1 MNLQTFRLL
10 VIALLLLSLG
20 TIVAEMTT
28 TSMLPESL
36 QTYVESRNSDLTP
49 MLGVAILLALS
60 VLALAFISCI
70 GLLIPWRPAR
80 LLYTVSYLLSFP
92 IYFMVGPTVSTE
104 ITTFLTA
111 LGMFL
116 GGVIWALIYFS
127 PIKVHF
133 EPHGEPLA
141 P

>member
-1 MNLQTFRLL
+1 MSLGTFRLL

-20 TIVAEMTT
+20 TVVAEMTT
-28 TSMLPESL
+28 TALLPEAL
-36 QTYVESRNSDLTP
+36 QAYVESAHSEITP
-49 MLGVAILLALS
+49 MFGIAILLALS

-80 LLYTVSYLLSFP
+80 LLYTLSYVLSFP
-92 IYFMVGPTVSTE
+92 LYLMIGPTVSTE

-127 PIKVHF
+127 PVKAHF
-133 EPHGEPLA
+133 QPHGEPLA

>member
-1 MNLQTFRLL
+1 MSLGTFRLL
-10 VIALLLLSLG
+10 VVVLLLLSLG
-20 TIVAEMTT
+20 TVVAEMTT
-28 TSMLPESL
+28 TSLLPEAL
-36 QTYVESRNSDLTP
+36 QAYVESAHAEITP
-49 MLGVAILLALS
+49 MFGVAILLALS

-80 LLYTVSYLLSFP
+80 LLYTLSYLFSFP
-92 IYFMVGPTVSTE
+92 LYLMVGPTVSTE
-104 ITTFLTA
+104 ITATLTS
-111 LGMFL
+111 LGTFL

-133 EPHGEPLA
+133 EPHGEPPA

>member
-1 MNLQTFRLL
+1 MSLAKFRIF
-10 VIALLLLSLG
+10 VIAELVVFLA
-20 TIVAEMTT
+20 TIVADLAT
-28 TSMLPESL
+28 TSMLPQPL
-36 QTYVESRNSDLTP
+36 RDYVESSQTDLTP
-49 MLGVAILLALS
+49 MFGIAILLGLS

-80 LLYTVSYLLSFP
+80 ILYTLSYLLSFP
-92 IYFMVGPTVSTE
+92 IYLLVGPTVSSELTG
-104 ITTFLTA
+104 FLTA

-116 GGVIWALIYFS
+116 GGVVWALIYFS

-133 EPHGEPLA
+133 EPAGEPLA